1 MKFYENY
8 GYVKYEYIKL
18 IFKGRNKKRYQQNSK
33 NKKIFLKF
41 KKSQTDKIS

>member
-1 MKFYENY
+1 MNLKNIRFRFTKKQIFNY
-8 GYVKYEYIKL
+8 LKYKL
-18 IFKGRNKKRYQQNSK
+18 TK